1 MPDTRKSWPPQ
12 NASPALAVLI
22 VEDQALVAMEIEAM
36 VMLAGHKPVAV
47 VDDLASAVAAVATQ
61 PPDLALVDVQL
72 AGGGSG
78 LDVAAELRELGLAVV
93 FVTGN
98 CPQERGRG
106 LALGCLHKPVTDNQ
120 LAATIA
126 QEQVNGLGGRVVQ
139 LGSRVLGFW
148 MLVRISGF

>member
-1 MPDTRKSWPPQ
+1 MPNTRNRTAPP
-12 NASPALAVLI
+12 AGPALAVLI

-36 VMLAGHKPVAV
+36 VMLAGHQPVAV

-61 PPDLALVDVQL
+61 PPDLALVDIQL
-72 AGGGSG
+72 AGGASG
-78 LDVAAELRELGLAVV
+78 LDVAAELRKRGIAVV

-106 LALGCLHKPVTDNQ
+106 LALGCLHKPITDNQ

-126 QEQVNGLGGRVVQ
+126 VVDALRRGATPLRLPSGLH
-139 LGSRVLGFW
+139 LY
-148 MLVRISGF
+148 